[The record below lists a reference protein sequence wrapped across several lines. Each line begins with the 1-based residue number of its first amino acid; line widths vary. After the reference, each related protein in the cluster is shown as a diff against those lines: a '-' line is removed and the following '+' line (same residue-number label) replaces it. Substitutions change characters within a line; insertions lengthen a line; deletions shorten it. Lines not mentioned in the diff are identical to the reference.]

1 MTKQKAMWVLASV
14 MLLSVLGTAGIA
26 LPYPVLAPYFLDA
39 PPNDLTHFM
48 GIHPKILLGFS
59 LAFYP
64 LGLLIGNIFVG
75 ALSDSY
81 GRRKVLLITLFGSA
95 VGYLFTA
102 LAVVYESFIGFTLAR
117 MLTGICEGNMS
128 IARAIAAELHP
139 HIERTK
145 AISMSYAANY
155 AGWLIGPVVGG
166 FLVIYGVANVFLFAA
181 IGIAVAFVL
190 VFFTIEGRRQQEK
203 GHDPIQFWSVI
214 RRNNSLTL
222 LKNKNILPIFW
233 FYFLYSMGLNAF
245 YDFYP
250 VWFVD
255 YLDADSQT
263 IAWATV
269 ALTAC
274 MIIVSSFFVDKL
286 NARYGEI
293 KLMILGGMLLCLSFI
308 WQPFIEMDMVYIVF
322 GLIGIFIAI
331 ANGMVPTYLSKY
343 FGHLGQGKVM
353 GLQTSTFCVSNVI
366 IASLGG
372 PLSIVSSRWVIL
384 TGAGLV
390 LASVIVMYVTR
401 QAQKEMIQKH
411 DELGIEAEMNSF
423 GAKKAEEVAGV

>member
-26 LPYPVLAPYFLDA
+26 LPYPVLAPYFLDS

-81 GRRKVLLITLFGSA
+81 GRRKILLITLFGSA
-95 VGYLFTA
+95 VGYLLTA

-117 MLTGICEGNMS
+117 LLTGVCEGNMS

-166 FLVIYGVANVFLFAA
+166 FLVIYGVSTVFLIAA
-181 IGIAVAFVL
+181 VGIAVALVL
-190 VFFTIEGRRQQEK
+190 VFFTIERREVARDTSTLK
-203 GHDPIQFWSVI
+203 FWTII

-222 LKNKNILPIFW
+222 LKNKQILPIFW

-286 NARYGEI
+286 NARFGEI
-293 KLMILGGMLLCLSFI
+293 RLMIVGGSLLCLAFI
-308 WQPFIEMDMVYIVF
+308 GQPFIGKEQVYFVF
-322 GLIGIFIAI
+322 AMIGVFIAV

-353 GLQTSTFCVSNVI
+353 GLQTSTFCVTNVI

-372 PLSIVSSRWVIL
+372 PLSILSSRWVIL
-384 TGAGLV
+384 TGAILV
-390 LASVIVMYVTR
+390 MASVWVMVTTR
-401 QAQKEMIQKH
+401 QEQEDMIGNHNRSEDSTQNV
-411 DELGIEAEMNSF
+411 EAIN
-423 GAKKAEEVAGV
+423 A